1 MLVFFLDH
9 RFWAR
14 FRCHVNLRAHDV
26 KEGARSVP
34 PSVDDERRYTSRDV
48 TGGGKKPQQQ
58 RCEQVEL
65 LRRSLSAS
73 SRVRHE
79 RHTRLLSSRVS
90 P

>member
-26 KEGARSVP
+26 KENAWPLP